1 MFDFEENTD
10 EQVKAILDKAHYS
23 SYRLITGK
31 VTFEDLLEYDYL
43 NGETTVMVH
52 DPENPI
58 TPELV
63 DSLILYFEGKED
75 YEICAEL
82 KKVLDEKTED

>member
-10 EQVKAILDKAHYS
+10 EQVDAILDKAHYS

-43 NGETTVMVH
+43 NGETTVTVH
-52 DPENPI
+52 DPERPI
-58 TPELV
+58 TLELI
-63 DSLILYFEGKED
+63 DALILYFEEKED
-75 YEICAEL
+75 YEICADL
-82 KKVLDEKTED
+82 KKVFDEKTED